1 MKHYPATEYRHRR
14 LLARLLA
21 AALVLLMPIG
31 ISGCEKAEER
41 EFFAMDAY
49 MRIRVFGAPDGA
61 LDEAEDEIE
70 ALSALLS
77 ATDEK
82 SEIYALNHAEGKAM
96 TVSPDAFDIIERGLE
111 LSRELGGCFELS
123 LRPVSRA
130 WGFTED
136 ENRIPPESELRE
148 LLKLVG
154 DERIVTD
161 RAVRTVALPAGFELD
176 LGALAKGYAADRA
189 KERLSDAG
197 VSAAL
202 IDLGSSTILA
212 FGKKPDGSK
221 WKIAV
226 RDPMGGDTPAGTIE
240 FDGGAISTSG
250 GWERYFE
257 GPDGQVY
264 WHIIDPRTG
273 APARTGAYSVTV
285 LTDDALYGDAL
296 STALFVMGP
305 EKALGYYETH
315 GDLDFIMFL
324 EDGSVLATPG
334 MSELFTP
341 SGAYENARV
350 VTTGE

>member
-1 MKHYPATEYRHRR
+1 MKHFPAIEYRHRR

-49 MRIRVFGAPDGA
+49 MRIRVYGAPDGA
-61 LDEAEDEIE
+61 LDEAADEIE

-111 LSRELGGCFELS
+111 LSREFGGCFELS

-136 ENRIPPESELRE
+136 ENRVPPESELRE

-161 RAVRTVALPAGFELD
+161 RAARTVALPAG
-176 LGALAKGYAADRA
+176 RA
-189 KERLSDAG
+189 TVR
-197 VSAAL
+197 AAL
-202 IDLGSSTILA
+202 SVTMRSSPTSFSNSRSSL
-212 FGKKPDGSK
+212 
-221 WKIAV
+221 
-226 RDPMGGDTPAGTIE
+226 
-240 FDGGAISTSG
+240 SG
-250 GWERYFE
+250 GTRFSSSVKPHARETGLKLSSKQPPNSRE
-257 GPDGQVY
+257 SSSPRS
-264 WHIIDPRTG
+264 IISNASG
-273 APARTGAYSVTV
+273 ETV
-285 LTDDALYGDAL
+285 IAL
-296 STALFVMGP
+296 
-305 EKALGYYETH
+305 
-315 GDLDFIMFL
+315 
-324 EDGSVLATPG
+324 
-334 MSELFTP
+334 P
-341 SGAYENARV
+341 SAWFSA
-350 VTTGE
+350 